1 MSSEGE
7 LLLWMFL
14 FHFLLKVISQWSECV
29 CLEFNLIS
37 PISGYAGHIINLLP
51 PWQNIGYLLLWQ
63 TIKQNKKG
71 ETLTDMQIQTR
82 SPFYVLSLPL
92 IHPIITVSS
101 FRHFSFT
108 RSFFLTNAFLSVSPL
123 FLFICLFTCVL
134 PIVSS
139 FAFSFTHCACLL
151 FPIMLLG
158 FVPMQHFISLII
170 LFFVFMFDEGGQQL
184 KQAGWGYSGD
194 LTALLSLG
202 STPHTG
208 SCLGRGYVQGVCAAE
223 FGLSRPFFFLICQC
237 WWPIFVT
244 NEQDTRAM
252 EDISLFFSCF
262 WGIVSF
268 NGQIE

>member
-7 LLLWMFL
+7 LLLGMFL

-170 LFFVFMFDEGGQQL
+170 LFFNVWWRWTAA
-184 KQAGWGYSGD
+184 QAGRLRLLRGSYSSAQSGVNSSHW
-194 LTALLSLG
+194 LLF
-202 STPHTG
+202 
-208 SCLGRGYVQGVCAAE
+208 RKGVCA
-223 FGLSRPFFFLICQC
+223 GGMCSWI
-237 WWPIFVT
+237 WT
-244 NEQDTRAM
+244 K
-252 EDISLFFSCF
+252 
-262 WGIVSF
+262 
-268 NGQIE
+268 